1 MRKHLYVAGTDLA
14 TYGVYVSGQGT
25 FGAPSKDV
33 TTYSVPG
40 RNGLILGVNERMEN
54 IQVTYPC
61 FIYTNFETN
70 MRNLRSF
77 LLSQSGYVKINDD
90 YDTTHFRMGFFEAGI
105 DPDVTEKNDA
115 GSFNLTF
122 NCQPQRLLN
131 SGQTKTTVTSSTT
144 FTNPTLFNSKPLI
157 RLNLANTISSTF
169 RVIVEHGTYG
179 NPGFRQTTF
188 YIDGAGVAAESVSI
202 IDLDCET
209 MQAYSGAKNMSKY
222 ISVDYSAY
230 GEPSVLNIADFAEFV
245 PGGND
250 VYSLFSS
257 GNLTDMEVTP
267 RWWEV

>member
-77 LLSQSGYVKINDD
+77 LLSQTGYVKINDD

-122 NCQPQRLLN
+122 NCQPQRWLD
-131 SGQTKTTVTSSTT
+131 SGQTKTVITT
-144 FTNPTLFNSKPLI
+144 ATDFVNSTLFDAKPFYRI
-157 RLNLANTISSTF
+157 NYISSPAGGFSLMT
-169 RVIVEHGTYG
+169 RKGTSG
-179 NPGFRQTTF
+179 NPGYVRTDITVSTT
-188 YIDGAGVAAESVSI
+188 IATTTVSY

-209 MQAYSGAKNMSKY
+209 MQAYCGDINLSAH
-222 ISVDYSAY
+222 ISVDYEAY
-230 GEPSVLNIADFAEFV
+230 GQTSINDIADFPV
-245 PGGND
+245 LKPGTNRVGLITFGTSPVQD
-250 VYSLFSS
+250 V
-257 GNLTDMEVTP
+257 EVTP
-267 RWWEV
+267 RYWEV